1 MEWTIRRTD
10 TFVESLSKVKGN
22 KEVIIELGKK
32 LQRLKQDSLN
42 TGGWLSGA
50 LHGKKATRIAKRYRP
65 IFLPDERERTVYLI
79 AIDHRQHV
87 YRLR

>member
-10 TFVESLSKVKGN
+10 TFIESLSKVKGN
-22 KEVIIELGKK
+22 KEVIIELGKNFNPETGPP
-32 LQRLKQDSLN
+32 QYRRLAFS
-42 TGGWLSGA
+42 A

>member
-1 MEWTIRRTD
+1 MEGTIRRTD

>member
-10 TFVESLSKVKGN
+10 TFVESLAKFKSN
-22 KEVIIELGKK
+22 KEVINELGKK
-32 LQRLKQDSLN
+32 LQRLKQDPLN

-50 LHGKKATRIAKRYRP
+50 LHGKKVTRITKRYRL

-79 AIDHRQHV
+79 AIDNRRRI
-87 YRLR
+87 YGLR

>member
-1 MEWTIRRTD
+1 MEGTIRRTD

-50 LHGKKATRIAKRYRP
+50 LHGKKATRIA
-65 IFLPDERERTVYLI
+65 
-79 AIDHRQHV
+79 
-87 YRLR
+87 

>member
-32 LQRLKQDSLN
+32 LQRLKQDPLN

-87 YRLR
+87 CRLR

>member
-1 MEWTIRRTD
+1 MEWAIRRTD
-10 TFVESLSKVKGN
+10 TFVESLSRVKGN

-32 LQRLKQDSLN
+32 LQRLKQDPLN

-50 LHGKKATRIAKRYRP
+50 LHGKKATRIAKHYRL
-65 IFLPDERERTVYLI
+65 IFLPDERERTAYLI

>member
-10 TFVESLSKVKGN
+10 TFVESLSKVKDN

-32 LQRLKQDSLN
+32 LQRLKQDPLN

-50 LHGKKATRIAKRYRP
+50 LHGKNATRIAKRYRL

-79 AIDHRQHV
+79 AVDHRRHV